1 MDDHHDSVAKLDSAK
16 HRLFRCHYAFLLET
30 IHNPTTLA
38 ARLFLAGLARL
49 EPLNFDVFKK
59 LVEELEMKEISGKL
73 RSNMWWVTACSVH
86 VLQYTIFWCS
96 ELLM

>member
-73 RSNMWWVTACSVH
+73 RSTTCGESLH
-86 VLQYTIFWCS
+86 VVYMYCNTPYSDVLNF
-96 ELLM
+96 